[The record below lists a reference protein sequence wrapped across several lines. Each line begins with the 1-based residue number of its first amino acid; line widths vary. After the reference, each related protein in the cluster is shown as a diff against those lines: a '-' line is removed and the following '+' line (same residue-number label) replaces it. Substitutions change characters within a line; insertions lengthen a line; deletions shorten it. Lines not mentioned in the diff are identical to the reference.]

1 MTESVKSFT
10 SKKPPV
16 AFNIDGDTFLAYSV
30 LPADT
35 YGEFAEKVLLLQR
48 SGAEY
53 AGADKVALDVQQS
66 IKTVLDAVELCLD
79 ADSVERLVPRLKDKD
94 NPLTAETM
102 TEVLLWLLDHL
113 GISGDKDADKEAT
126 DGSRPT
132 QPTSDSP
139 GGSPTT
145 GDGSPEKSPS
155 VEAPTP

>member
-1 MTESVKSFT
+1 MTESVRSFK

-16 AFNIDGDTFLAYSV
+16 VFDIDEETFTAYSV

-48 SGAEY
+48 SGSDY
-53 AGADKVALDVQQS
+53 QGPNKVTLTVQES
-66 IKTVLDAVELCLD
+66 IKTVLDAIELCLD
-79 ADSVERLVPRLKDKD
+79 DESIARIVPRLSDKN

-113 GISGDKDADKEAT
+113 GISGDSKEEET
-126 DGSRPT
+126 GGRPT

-139 GGSPTT
+139 GGSATT
-145 GDGSPEKSPS
+145 GVGSPERSPS
-155 VEAPTP
+155 EAAPTP